1 METAHAVQAVDS
13 LIEYGRRRRLLG
25 DLDDIVARNALLGL
39 LGIEEPGATEGSGE
53 VMDEMT
59 SIHALRAYAEE
70 HEIGYLDLPAEKF
83 VSRIMG
89 PLTPRNSEVVRE
101 FRRLMEQDGTAAAV
115 DWFYR
120 FSADTMYVRMD
131 LVSQDRKWTA
141 TTEFGEMQITI
152 NRSKPEK
159 DPRDIRAAGE
169 QTGEDRYPK
178 CLLCAENAGYQGRP
192 GHPERSNHRI
202 VPLELSGERW
212 YMQFSPFVY
221 YHHHCIVFSQEHR
234 PMHVDRTTFA
244 RICDFLTLF
253 PGMFIGSNAD
263 LPIVGGSILS
273 HDHFQGGTWTF
284 PMTNAPVMKSLRVA
298 GASLAHLRWPV
309 TTLRLRSPDRTVLE
323 TLGEQLLRS
332 WREYEDR
339 ERGILARSGSGEG
352 EEQHNTVTV
361 IGRRRG
367 GEYEIDV
374 VLRNNRCDER
384 HPDGIFHA
392 HGERHHIKKENI
404 GLIEVMGLAILPPRL
419 ESSLEDVISVLAGRK
434 NPSELPQDF
443 PHALWTAELASRF
456 GTNLPRDEA
465 ERVVRQQVGAVFS
478 EVLRDC
484 GVFKTSRDGEKGV
497 EQFLSSWAAQWGH
510 PLASD

>member
-1 METAHAVQAVDS
+1 METAHAVRAVNS

-25 DLDDIVARNALLGL
+25 ELDDIVARNSILGL
-39 LGIEEPGATEGSGE
+39 LGIEEPGPTEPSTG
-53 VMDEMT
+53 MDEMT
-59 SIHALRAYAEE
+59 SIDTLRAYAKERGIA
-70 HEIGYLDLPAEKF
+70 HLDLPAEKF

-89 PLTPRNSEVVRE
+89 LLTPRNSEVARE
-101 FRRLMEQDGTAAAV
+101 FRRFLEQDGAAAAV

-141 TTEFGEMQITI
+141 KTEFGEMQITI

-169 QTGEDRYPK
+169 RTGEDRYPK

-212 YMQFSPFVY
+212 FMQFSPYIY

-234 PMHVDRTTFA
+234 PMRVDRMTFA
-244 RICDFLTLF
+244 RICDFIALF

-273 HDHFQGGTWTF
+273 HDHFQGGTWAF
-284 PMTNAPVMKSLRVA
+284 PMTNAPVLKSLRVA
-298 GASLAHLRWPV
+298 DASLEHIRWPV
-309 TTLRLRSPDRTVLE
+309 TTLRLRSPDRNVVE
-323 TLGEQLLRS
+323 TLGEQLLLS
-332 WREYEDR
+332 WREYEDG
-339 ERGILARSGSGEG
+339 ERNILARSGSGEG
-352 EEQHNTVTV
+352 EEPHNTVTV

-367 GEYEIDV
+367 VEYEIDV
-374 VLRNNRCDER
+374 VLRNNRCDED
-384 HPDGIFHA
+384 HADGIFHA
-392 HGERHHIKKENI
+392 HRERHHIKKENI

-419 ESSLEDVISVLAGRK
+419 ESSLEDVVSVLAGRK
-434 NPSELPQDF
+434 SVSDLPESF
-443 PHALWTAELASRF
+443 PHGVWIAELASRF
-456 GTNLPRDEA
+456 GTNLPAAKA
-465 ERVVRQQVGAVFS
+465 ERIVRKEVGAVFS
-478 EVLRDC
+478 EVLKDC
-484 GVFKTSRDGEKGV
+484 GVFKTTEDGEKGV
-497 EQFLSSWAAQWGH
+497 ERFLSSWAVQWGH
-510 PLASD
+510 SLVSD

>member
-1 METAHAVQAVDS
+1 METAVAVRAVDS

-25 DLDDIVARNALLGL
+25 ELDDIVARNSLLGL
-39 LGIEEPGATEGSGE
+39 LGIEEPDPTERSGE
-53 VMDEMT
+53 SMDEMA
-59 SIHALRAYAEE
+59 SIETLRLYAKERGLA
-70 HEIGYLDLPAEKF
+70 HLDLPAEKF

-89 PLTPRNSEVVRE
+89 FLTPRNSEVVRE
-101 FRRLMEQDGTAAAV
+101 FRRLMEQEGAAAAV
-115 DWFYR
+115 AWFYR

-131 LVSQDRKWTA
+131 LVSLDRKWTA
-141 TTEFGEMQITI
+141 MTEFGEMQITI

-159 DPRDIRAAGE
+159 DPRDIRAAGA

-202 VPLELSGERW
+202 VPLELSGEQW
-212 YMQFSPFVY
+212 YMQFSPYVY
-221 YHHHCIVFSQEHR
+221 YHHHCIVFSKEHR
-234 PMHVDRTTFA
+234 PMRIDRMTFV

-253 PGMFIGSNAD
+253 PDMFIGSNAD

-284 PMTNAPVMKSLRVA
+284 PMTNAPVLESLRVA
-298 GASLAHLRWPV
+298 GASLEHLRWPL

-323 TLGEQLLRS
+323 TLGEQLLLS

-339 ERGILARSGSGEG
+339 ERGILARSGSGER

-367 GEYEIDV
+367 AEYEIDV
-374 VLRNNRCDER
+374 VLRNNRCDEQ

-392 HGERHHIKKENI
+392 HKERHHIKKENI

-419 ESSLEDVISVLAGRK
+419 ESSLNDVTAILSGEKTL
-434 NPSELPQDF
+434 SDLPQYF
-443 PHALWTAELASRF
+443 PHTEWTVELATRF
-456 GTNLPRDEA
+456 GTTLPADEA
-465 ERVVRQQVGAVFS
+465 ERIVRNEVGTVFS
-478 EVLRDC
+478 KVLRDC
-484 GVFKTSRDGEKGV
+484 GVFKATEDGEKGV
-497 EQFLSSWAAQWGH
+497 ERFLSSWAAQWGRSF
-510 PLASD
+510 ASD